1 MKECMMIISV
11 YAPNTPN
18 NIRIK
23 NIFTSKYS
31 SPGVRRGMS
40 SSIFIT
46 IWVLCHK
53 LFSMKEN
60 IFLLTSVIVA
70 NN

>member
-1 MKECMMIISV
+1 MIINV

-31 SPGVRRGMS
+31 SPGMRSGMS
-40 SSIFIT
+40 SSVFIT
-46 IWVLCHK
+46 VWVLCHE
-53 LFSMKEN
+53 LFRVKEN